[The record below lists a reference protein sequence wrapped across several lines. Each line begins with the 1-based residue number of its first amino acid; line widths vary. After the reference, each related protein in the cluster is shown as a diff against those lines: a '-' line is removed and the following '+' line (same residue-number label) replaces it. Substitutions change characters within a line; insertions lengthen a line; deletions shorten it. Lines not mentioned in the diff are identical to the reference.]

1 MGDTITSIRIID
13 GTPNQGGTVWPEGAL
28 AGAPSVEGL
37 TAYAAVTALAD
48 WAVEQA
54 QGNSDYSLDSQ
65 ITVMVETVDDDGD
78 EDTETETRDVFEDRA
93 AYDAALKARGKGVC
107 MCAGCASNH
116 VNDVH
121 DRKHLVLVETVEP
134 SQRGTAEAAG
144 SWAGLSQR
152 YRIHPDCLADMDAG
166 EREWHREV

>member
-28 AGAPSVEGL
+28 ANAPSVEGL
-37 TAYAAVTALAD
+37 TAYFAAAALAD

-54 QGNSDYSLDSQ
+54 QGSSDYSLDSQ
-65 ITVMVETVDDDGD
+65 ITVTVEAVDEDGD
-78 EDTETETRDVFEDRA
+78 EDVETETRDVFEDRA
-93 AYDAALKARGKGVC
+93 AYDAALMARGKGVC
-107 MCAGCASNH
+107 MCSGCASYGAS
-116 VNDVH
+116 DIH
-121 DRKHLVLVETVEP
+121 DRKHLVLVETVVP

-144 SWAGLSQR
+144 SWLGLSER
-152 YRIHPDCLADMDAG
+152 YRIHPDCLADMDAA

>member
-13 GTPNQGGTVWPEGAL
+13 GTPNQGGTAWPEGAL

-37 TAYAAVTALAD
+37 SAYAAAAALAD
-48 WAVEQA
+48 WAVKQA
-54 QGNSDYSLDSQ
+54 RSSGDYNLDSQ
-65 ITVMVETVDDDGD
+65 ITVMVEAVDEDGD

-107 MCAGCASNH
+107 MCGGCASYG
-116 VNDVH
+116 VGDIH

-144 SWAGLSQR
+144 SWSGLSQR
-152 YRIHPDCLADMDAG
+152 YRIHPDCLADMDTD